1 MNILV
6 QTVKYRLIQLFA
18 FIVLCTLNIEKSN
31 GQEYYSY
38 FRYRDGLT
46 LSWSDFEGEIDFESK
61 GTAACAVAINYEIL
75 KSEKHVVIDVG
86 AYFSPTES
94 WVRVRSDEGLIHE
107 SYHFKLAE
115 IPRRMML
122 EELYRIDI
130 DLDYIEELM
139 ADRMRNFGSFHDGQ
153 QEKYDRETSHGV
165 YADKQTEYE
174 EYIDEWLSD
183 LHDYRFKYLVL
194 KLSDDG
200 KTIESRELIDELPN
214 GVKSIK

>member
-1 MNILV
+1 MRY
-6 QTVKYRLIQLFA
+6 KPIQLFA
-18 FIVLCTLNIEKSN
+18 VIILCVLNIEKIN
-31 GQEYYSY
+31 GQEILSYY
-38 FRYRDGLT
+38 RYSDDFQI
-46 LSWSDFEGEIDFESK
+46 SWSQFEGDPIEDTVA
-61 GTAACAVAINYEIL
+61 TALISVGLNYDL
-75 KSEKHVVIDVG
+75 KRSEKYVVIDVG
-86 AYFSPTES
+86 AYFSPAES
-94 WVRVRSDEGLIHE
+94 WVRVYTNKGLKHE
-107 SYHFKLAE
+107 NYHFKLTE

-165 YADKQTEYE
+165 SADKQTEYE

-200 KTIESRELIDELPN
+200 KTIESRELTDELPN